1 MKNLKVGIIGGRGQ
15 LGAWCAELCKRR
27 GASVLV
33 ADFGSELT
41 NREVAARAD
50 IVVVSVPI
58 GVTETVLNEIL
69 GDLTPTQ
76 LLVDFTS
83 VKTPFVSKMEGGA
96 SEVLSVH
103 PMFNPHLSATK
114 DQTCIVCPVRGGE
127 RASLFEGV
135 LREEG
140 LKLISM
146 TPEAHD
152 RMMAIVQG
160 LTHFQAMTAAHCMA
174 ALHFQPA
181 ETLQSASPVYRL
193 RLAMIGRILA
203 QNPRLYAEIQ
213 IYNPFVR
220 DVLEQLRR
228 SSERLL
234 SLIMSKDV
242 DGLVAEFSRVRDE
255 LGAFSQESLN
265 EFSQSNER

>member
-1 MKNLKVGIIGGRGQ
+1 MENLKVGIIGGRGQ
-15 LGAWCAELCKRR
+15 LGGWCAGLFQRR

-41 NREVAARAD
+41 NREIAQRAD
-50 IVVVSVPI
+50 VVVVSVPI
-58 GVTETVLNEIL
+58 GVTDSVLGEIVGEL
-69 GDLTPTQ
+69 SPEQ

-83 VKTPFVSKMEGGA
+83 VKTPFIAKMEDGA

-103 PMFNPHLSATK
+103 PMFNPQLSATQ
-114 DQTCIVCPVRGGE
+114 DQTCIVCPVRTGE
-127 RASLFEGV
+127 RARLFEGV
-135 LREEG
+135 LRHEG
-140 LKLISM
+140 LQLVSM

-152 RMMAIVQG
+152 KMMAIVQG

-174 ALHFQPA
+174 ALHFNPA

-234 SLIMSKDV
+234 SLIMAKDV

-265 EFSQSNER
+265 EFSQASER

>member
-1 MKNLKVGIIGGRGQ
+1 MSNLTVGIIGGRGQ
-15 LGAWCAELCKRR
+15 LGGWCAGLFQRR
-27 GASVLV
+27 GATVLL

-41 NREVAARAD
+41 NREIAERAD

-58 GVTETVLNEIL
+58 GVTDTVLGEISEYL
-69 GDLTPTQ
+69 KPRQ

-83 VKTPFVSKMEGGA
+83 VKTPFIAKMEGTE

-114 DQTCIVCPVRGGE
+114 DQTCIVCPVRPGD
-127 RASLFEGV
+127 RARVFEEI

-140 LKLISM
+140 LRLVSM
-146 TPEAHD
+146 PPEAHD

-160 LTHFQAMTAAHCMA
+160 LTHFQAITAAHCMA
-174 ALHFQPA
+174 ALHFEPA

-220 DVLEQLRR
+220 EVLEQLRR
-228 SSERLL
+228 SNERLM
-234 SLIMSKDV
+234 SLVIAKDV

-255 LGAFSQESLN
+255 LGAFSRESLQ
-265 EFSQSNER
+265 EFSKESS